1 MEYKRKFRQMD
12 DATKAKISQSLRGRS
27 KSFTHAQHISQGLK
41 QYWQTIPNK
50 NLNND
55 DDE

>member
-27 KSFTHAQHISQGLK
+27 KSFSHAQHISQGLK
-41 QYWQTIPNK
+41 QYWQTVPNK